1 MARKP
6 VYYGGQAVLEGVMI
20 RGPSSMAVVCRRPDG
35 GLAVHSERL
44 SGLYVGTARRIPF
57 VRGIIILWETLVL
70 GMRALFFSS
79 NVALEEE
86 EKEAGAGAM
95 LLPGLISLV
104 VVAGVFF
111 AGPVFLA
118 GWLEGAI
125 DNDYAVVAIE
135 GVIRLL
141 LLIAYI
147 WFIGLMP
154 DIKRVFAY
162 HGAEH
167 KAIHALEAGDALVPD
182 AVQRYEKAHVRCG
195 TSFLLTVM
203 IVAIVVF
210 TAMGAPDLWLRV
222 LSRIVLIPVVA
233 AISYEL
239 IRLSARYEHTA
250 IVRWL
255 MKPNLALQGLTTRE
269 PSEDQVEVAIRAL
282 NEVLKTEGMEPSEA
296 RA

>member
-1 MARKP
+1 MARTP

-35 GLAVHSERL
+35 DLAVHSERL
-44 SGLYVGTARRIPF
+44 SGVYTGRVRRIPL
-57 VRGIIILWETLVL
+57 VRGMVVLWETLTL
-70 GMRALFFSS
+70 GMRALFYSS
-79 NVALEEE
+79 NVALGEE

-95 LLPGLISLV
+95 IVPAMLSLL
-104 VVAGVFF
+104 VVAGLFF

-118 GWLEGAI
+118 GWLEEHLG
-125 DNDYAVVAIE
+125 NDYIVVAVE
-135 GVIRLL
+135 GLIRLAM
-141 LLIAYI
+141 LIAYI
-147 WFIGLMP
+147 WLIGRMS

-167 KAIHALEAGDALVPD
+167 KAIHALEAGDVLEPA
-182 AVQRYEKAHVRCG
+182 AVQRYDKAHVRCG

-203 IVAIVVF
+203 MVAIVVF
-210 TAMGAPDLWLRV
+210 TAVGAPDLWLRV
-222 LSRIVLIPVVA
+222 LSRIVLIPAVA

-250 IVRWL
+250 VVHWL
-255 MKPNLALQGLTTRE
+255 MKPNLALQNLTTRE
-269 PSEDQVEVAIRAL
+269 PSDDQVEVAIRAL
-282 NEVLKTEGMEPSEA
+282 NEVLKTEGVEPSQA